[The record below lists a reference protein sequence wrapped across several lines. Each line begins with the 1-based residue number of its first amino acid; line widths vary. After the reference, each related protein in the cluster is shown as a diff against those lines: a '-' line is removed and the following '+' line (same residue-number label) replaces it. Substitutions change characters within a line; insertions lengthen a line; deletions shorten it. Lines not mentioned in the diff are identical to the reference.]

1 MREIKTQRKRI
12 ARAILQEDSDVAR
25 VEDILVVEASVPQ
38 AEMEANVA
46 ATENVVDAMVLEQDG
61 SLMPLM
67 ASE

>member
-46 ATENVVDAMVLEQDG
+46 ATENSVDAAVLGQDG